1 MALIKIL
8 KNRVPLDNKYEN
20 PILFKNVKNGFT
32 NTDLLTSLTPL
43 EFLSK
48 YDSSVNDISTYIR
61 VNFRYGNT
69 LNTRVVV
76 NLSFLTPDEASSIY
90 DCNYVIV
97 RQEENAKLPYIL
109 FYFIN
114 NMSFEKGATTI
125 VLDLEL
131 DIFTTF
137 NKWSLNTSEVN
148 TTRQHVDRFKN
159 ETSFNCEEALL
170 PDLIDGQFNA
180 NIISKNENLRQNNY
194 EYLMVYLSLNTPRNM
209 LGYLRYDDTYNCVV
223 DEGSYNSSKRNS
235 NITFKSLNLPYM
247 IGFLPLN
254 ELSSVKVTLQK
265 LDGGKVS
272 GTKDIYYDNT
282 RFIYNHKT
290 IMSLLVDNSY
300 VLAMQVV
307 SFNRPIVEH
316 ITEDDT
322 LTKYVFVGLSHGETH
337 QFGTPQGASYT
348 NVVPLIVFED
358 LYKEKT
364 DIGNIIPETQYSK
377 TKDSIF
383 ENFYGL
389 DISLNTP
396 IKKDKRLEPKLYAS
410 PYAYF
415 VLNGSSYKG
424 MNLEPLGVGDTLYI
438 SENFIPTPLVNGNY
452 YSIESGIYSNT
463 KDNYLT
469 ISPYITSEIPNVNN
483 KYNEFLATQKNSYAQ
498 GVTMSYFNNLLGT
511 ASGIT
516 SAIIG
521 ASTGNPI
528 GIASGAIATAQS
540 VTNLFTK
547 PFEVA
552 SKMKDLKQT
561 PSKLTSSN
569 YDVYSVVGIAD
580 LNIKFNYITMLESEQ
595 NKVYEYFYRNGYQVE
610 RITEPRLTN
619 NEVYINTRSYEKLPS
634 LFNRRIFN
642 YIKLNQDITNELVSP
657 IGLSQAIRNK
667 FNSILNRGCRFWN
680 VTQDTKY
687 LDFSY
692 ENYESNKEG
701 H

>member
-194 EYLMVYLSLNTPRNM
+194 EYLMVYLSLNTPRTN
-209 LGYLRYDDTYNCVV
+209 LGDVTYDITGVNNLMIEQDKANKITSN
-223 DEGSYNSSKRNS
+223 NST
-235 NITFKSLNLPYM
+235 TFKGLNLPYM
-247 IGFLPLN
+247 VGFLPLN
-254 ELSSVKVTLQK
+254 ANSSVILKVRNDQTTEATTSN
-265 LDGGKVS
+265 VF
-272 GTKDIYYDNT
+272 YDNNEEKL
-282 RFIYNHKT
+282 IYNNTK
-290 IMSLLVDNSY
+290 IEEKLIDNPY
-300 VLAMQVV
+300 VLAMQYV
-307 SFNRPIVEH
+307 SFTKPIVSE
-316 ITEDDT
+316 INFLTDT
-322 LTKYVFVGLSHGETH
+322 NFQLIMLDKNFVYDYTSPHYYGQIWPLLVYTKQDLSL
-337 QFGTPQGASYT
+337 A
-348 NVVPLIVFED
+348 
-358 LYKEKT
+358 
-364 DIGNIIPETQYSK
+364 IPETQYSK

-516 SAIIG
+516 STIIG

-528 GIASGAIATAQS
+528 GVASGVITTAQS
-540 VTNLFTK
+540 VTNLLTK

-619 NEVYINTRSYEKLPS
+619 NEVYINTSSYEKLPS

>member
-170 PDLIDGQFNA
+170 PDLIDGQFKA
-180 NIISKNENLRQNNY
+180 NIIKTSTNYTSSENTF
-194 EYLMVYLSLNTPRNM
+194 LMVYLSINTPRYELSN
-209 LGYLRYDDTYNCVV
+209 LSYANDKYRLLKTGTEITSNIYNTFKDLVLPYAIGFVPLKSDKVKLVGGVYNANLYLL
-223 DEGSYNSSKRNS
+223 NS
-235 NITFKSLNLPYM
+235 NLTKALIDNPYVLSIQVVNFKEPFVKEILSDNTNYQVSILEENNPGQSSPYKE
-247 IGFLPLN
+247 ILPLV
-254 ELSSVKVTLQK
+254 LISSQEISSLIQET
-265 LDGGKVS
+265 
-272 GTKDIYYDNT
+272 TY
-282 RFIYNHKT
+282 KT
-290 IMSLLVDNSY
+290 EQEHLIF
-300 VLAMQVV
+300 
-307 SFNRPIVEH
+307 SF
-316 ITEDDT
+316 
-322 LTKYVFVGLSHGETH
+322 Y
-337 QFGTPQGASYT
+337 
-348 NVVPLIVFED
+348 
-358 LYKEKT
+358 
-364 DIGNIIPETQYSK
+364 
-377 TKDSIF
+377 
-383 ENFYGL
+383 NFYIRDEL
-389 DISLNTP
+389 PLL
-396 IKKDKRLEPKLYAS
+396 KDYRLEPKLYTA
-410 PYAYF
+410 PYAF
-415 VLNGSSYKG
+415 CTISGACYKDY
-424 MNLEPLGVGDTLYI
+424 EIEILGVNKYLDITEI
-438 SENFIPTPLVNGNY
+438 FIPSPLTNGNY
-452 YSIESGIYSNT
+452 YSIESGIYKNT
-463 KDNYLT
+463 RKNYLVM
-469 ISPYITSEIPNVNN
+469 SPYLTSEIPVIDN
-483 KYNEFLATQKNSYAQ
+483 KYKEFLATQKNSYAQ
-498 GVTMSYFNNLLGT
+498 GVTMSYFNNLLGIGT
-511 ASGIT
+511 GVTSAFIGNREKSSIGVASGVMETIQ
-516 SAIIG
+516 SA
-521 ASTGNPI
+521 TKL
-528 GIASGAIATAQS
+528 IAT
-540 VTNLFTK
+540 
-547 PFEVA
+547 PFAVS
-552 SKMKDLKQT
+552 SKIADLKGT
-561 PSKLTSSN
+561 PSKITSSN
-569 YDVYSVVGIAD
+569 YDIYSVVGITD
-580 LNIKFNYITMLESEQ
+580 TTIKLNFITMLDVELQ
-595 NKVYEYFYRNGYQVE
+595 KVFNYYYMFGYQVE
-610 RITEPRLTN
+610 RKTKPYLTSDN
-619 NEVYINTRSYEKLPS
+619 LTINTSDYIKKPT
-634 LFNRRIFN
+634 LFNRKIFN
-642 YIKLNQDITNELVSP
+642 YVQLNQDITNELVSP